1 MWLVRLKADTT
12 YGRVKRRIPPRPG
25 WPAAHVRIY
34 LALLPSGPDAVH
46 RLKLHRVRAAVQ
58 SVGRVYYV
66 WLHGHLGREQQ
77 ILRQHLADH
86 DREEVHVENA
96 RRR

>member
-1 MWLVRLKADTT
+1 MTWFRPAKA
-12 YGRVKRRIPPRPG
+12 GRDERDVTNETRRVRRIPPRPG

-66 WLHGHLGREQQ
+66 CYTGTR
-77 ILRQHLADH
+77 
-86 DREEVHVENA
+86 VA
-96 RRR
+96 RSRYFASTSPTTTVKKST